1 MYKIVLEPKP
11 GTNAMKRDNWGEFS
25 TLFDAVK
32 YIAEELLP
40 WGYGDA
46 YDIQMVDQNTGEVI
60 LFDEFAKIF

>member
-1 MYKIVLEPKP
+1 MYKIVLIPKP
-11 GTNAMKRDNWGEFS
+11 GTNAMKRDNWGEFQ

-46 YDIQMVDQNTGEVI
+46 YVIWIEDQHTGEMI
-60 LFDEFAKIF
+60 SFDEIAKII